1 MIRPDYKEFA
11 RLSRHATL
19 VPVAKSI
26 SADLL
31 TPVSAFLAVAED
43 EPDAFLLESVEGGE
57 KIGRYTFLGVRPF
70 LRLESRGAEVTI
82 EHTRTRKVE
91 RRTANVFEVIKELL
105 HQHRPAAVDGLPPFT
120 AGAVGYCAYDIVR
133 RLENIGEHATDDLH
147 VPDCILMFFDR
158 VLAFDHLRHQIHIV
172 ASADV
177 TRENPQAAYNRAVK
191 DIALI
196 EKKLAAGWKPA
207 HWRKPST
214 KSKLAVRPRTKKSR
228 FLESVKQAKEY
239 IAAGDIFQV
248 VLSQRWDFEPA
259 VAPLDLY
266 RALRTVNPSP
276 YMYFL
281 RFQCG
286 AGART
291 ADSSNAAK
299 KVTQKGAKKNA
310 PKPSTQTLHVLGS
323 SPEMLVRAAG
333 RNLEYRPIAGT
344 HPRGRDEAEDSAL
357 EKKMLADEKERAEHV
372 MLVDLGR
379 NDLGRVSEYGS
390 VKVRNLM
397 YVERYS
403 HVMHLVSAL
412 EGRLRTN
419 LSAMDAFAACFP
431 AGTLSGAPKVRAMQ
445 IIEELEPT
453 RRGVYGGS
461 VLYADFAGNL
471 DSCIAIRTMVM
482 KGKKAYLQAGAGIVA
497 DSNPQREFEE
507 TENKARAVLRAVEM
521 ARGSG

>member
-1 MIRPDYKEFA
+1 MIRPEYKEFL
-11 RLSRHATL
+11 RLSRGATL

-31 TPVSAFLAVAED
+31 TPVSAFLAVAD
-43 EPDAFLLESVEGGE
+43 GEPDAFLLESVEGGE

-70 LRLESRGAEVTI
+70 LRLQSRGAEI
-82 EHTRTRKVE
+82 IIQRGRKVE
-91 RRTANVFEVIKELL
+91 RRTGNIFEVIKELL
-105 HQHRPAAVDGLPPFT
+105 QQHRPAEIEGLPPFT

-133 RLENIGEHATDDLH
+133 RLENIGEHASDDLD
-147 VPDCILMFFDR
+147 VPDCVLMFFDR

-177 TRENPQAAYNRAVK
+177 IAESPRAAYDRAVK
-191 DIALI
+191 DIARI

-207 HWRKPST
+207 DWRKAARSKRA
-214 KSKLAVRPRTKKSR
+214 KSKMHVRARTPKMK
-228 FLESVKQAKEY
+228 FLESVRRAKNY

-248 VLSQRWDFEPA
+248 VLSQRWDFEPQ
-259 VAPLDLY
+259 VEPLDLY

-281 RFQCG
+281 RFG
-286 AGART
+286 AGSKKAGQKKAAR
-291 ADSSNAAK
+291 N
-299 KVTQKGAKKNA
+299 VGGM
-310 PKPSTQTLHVLGS
+310 HVLGS

-333 RNLEYRPIAGT
+333 GGRKLEYRPIAGT
-344 HPRGRDEAEDSAL
+344 HPRGRDEADDAAL
-357 EKKMLADEKERAEHV
+357 EKKMISDEKERAEHV

-390 VKVRNLM
+390 VKVRKLM
-397 YVERYS
+397 FVERYS

-412 EGRLRTN
+412 EGQLRPELN
-419 LSAMDAFAACFP
+419 AMDAFAACFP

-471 DSCIAIRTMVM
+471 DSCIAIRTLLM
-482 KGKKAYLQAGAGIVA
+482 KGGKAYLQAGAGIVA
-497 DSNPQREFEE
+497 DSDPEREFEE
-507 TENKARAVLRAVEM
+507 TENKAKAVLRAVER
-521 ARGSG
+521 ARGLE